1 MRWIADNDD
10 YKRDI
15 GVILVPGS
23 NPYLDTI
30 VFANFQVS
38 TILAISTYKT
48 QYMISEWWHNLP
60 L

>member
-1 MRWIADNDD
+1 MEEVGGGWQTTTITN
-10 YKRDI
+10 KRDI

-48 QYMISEWWHNLP
+48 QYMISEW
-60 L
+60 